1 MARLFAGAVA
11 AVLLA
16 GTAPALAEEE
26 RDPFAPDWRGS
37 ARQAL
42 EQLESALDSLQG
54 MVDRLPSYGMPYI
67 DEDGDIVIPRRE
79 PMPVRPRFQRPGDPG
94 AVEI

>member
-1 MARLFAGAVA
+1 MARLFAGLLTLL
-11 AVLLA
+11 LLA
-16 GTAPALAEEE
+16 GAAPAQAEEG
-26 RDPFAPDWRGS
+26 RDPFVPDWRGS

-42 EQLESALDSLQG
+42 EQLEGALDQLQG

-67 DEDGDIVIPRRE
+67 DGDGDIVIPRRE
-79 PMPVRPRFQRPGDPG
+79 PTPMPPRFRRPGDPG